1 MKVVFLK
8 DVQGVA
14 NGGDVKE
21 VKNGFARNYLIPQ
34 NLATPATKDSLRR
47 IEKLGKQADE
57 QRLKTLADMKEL
69 AEQVDGAKL
78 SVEMRAGASGRLY
91 GSVTNTIVA
100 DKISDLTDRH
110 IDRRTIT
117 IPEPIRTVGKHELNV
132 RLYPGVT
139 ASIDLTVHPTGTDP
153 EEFIAQLS
161 NQPDDSEEEV
171 LVADETAVSEL
182 ESPTVDEQVTDAS
195 SSNESSDDSAEDQ
208 SSK

>member
-57 QRLKTLADMKEL
+57 QRLKTLADMKDL

-100 DKISDLTDRH
+100 DKISDLTDRN

-182 ESPTVDEQVTDAS
+182 ESPTVDPQVTDAS
-195 SSNESSDDSAEDQ
+195 GSNESSDDSAEDQ